1 MALKASTGLRNNMLT
16 VGSLKSALDGGFIKI
31 YAGTAIPSDADAA
44 IGSAPLLCTISVNGD
59 GVTGLSLSSTPS
71 GGSIAKAA
79 EVWQGTN
86 VAGGTASFWR
96 FIKTGDTEAASTTDV
111 RLQGNAATSG
121 SELVM
126 TSIVLSF
133 GATQT
138 IDFFTV
144 ALPA

>member
-1 MALKASTGLRNNMLT
+1 MALKASTGLRNNMLA
-16 VGSLKSALDGGFIKI
+16 VGSLKSELDGGFIKI
-31 YAGTAIPSDADAA
+31 YSGTAPFDADAA
-44 IGSAPLLCTISVNGD
+44 IVTPLLCTISVNGD

-71 GGSIAKAA
+71 GGAIAKAA
-79 EVWQGTN
+79 EAWQGTN

-96 FIKTGDTEAASTTDV
+96 FVKTGDTGAASTTEV

-126 TSIVLSF
+126 TSIVLSS

>member
-1 MALKASTGLRNNMLT
+1 MALKASTALRNNMLA
-16 VGSLKSALDGGFIKI
+16 VGSLKAQLDGGFIKI
-31 YAGTAIPSDADAA
+31 YAGTAPSDSDAA
-44 IGSAPLLCTISVNGD
+44 IGSAVLLCTISVGGD
-59 GVTGLSLSSTPS
+59 GVTGLSLSGTPS
-71 GGSIAKAA
+71 GGSIAKAT

-86 VAGGTASFWR
+86 LATGTASFWR
-96 FIKTGDTEAASTTDV
+96 FVKTGDTGAASTTEV

-126 TSIVLSF
+126 TSIVLSS

>member
-1 MALKASTGLRNNMLT
+1 MALKASTGLRNNMLA
-16 VGSLKSALDGGFIKI
+16 VGSLKSQLDGGFIKI
-31 YAGTAIPSDADAA
+31 YSGTAPSDADAA
-44 IGSAPLLCTISVNGD
+44 IGSAPLLCTISVGGD
-59 GVTGLSLSSTPS
+59 GVTGLSLSGTPL
-71 GGSIAKAA
+71 GGSISKAA
-79 EVWQGTN
+79 ELWQGTN

-96 FIKTGDTEAASTTDV
+96 YIQTGDTGAASTTEI

-126 TSIVLSF
+126 TSIALSS